1 MYTVEVNIDGKWYD
15 LTDFDDYE
23 ELEAVGEVQET
34 CGLPDGL
41 DLESNF
47 DALQEWL
54 SLSDDDQDV
63 MLAYYEGASVF
74 DWSEAS
80 DAYAGEYLNGAEF
93 AEEFCEEAEADTLGD
108 LPDYLKHHID
118 WQAVWDYELRH
129 DYFEQDGHYFRNL

>member
-34 CGLPDGL
+34 RGLPDGL

-80 DAYAGEYLNGAEF
+80 DAYEGEYLNGAEF
-93 AEEFCEEAEADTLGD
+93 AEEAEADTLDD
-108 LPDYLKHHID
+108 LPDYLKYHID
-118 WQAVWDYELRH
+118 WQAVWDAELSH

>member
-23 ELEAVGEVQET
+23 ELEDVGEVQET
-34 CGLPDGL
+34 RGLPDGL

-47 DALQEWL
+47 DDLQEWL

-93 AEEFCEEAEADTLGD
+93 AQALCEDADYEALRNM
-108 LPDYLKHHID
+108 PDYLRDCIKWSD
-118 WQAVWDYELRH
+118 VWDYFLH
-129 DYFEQDGHYFRNL
+129 YDYFEQDGHYFRNL